1 MKPGPFPF
9 GDKPEVPANSPERSP
24 PPREPVEEDT
34 PAEEAEPSHSEP
46 PFPTAVEERGGRAV
60 PEDLCEIQPPETC
73 LKEDVTEAEGEAE
86 VTVQCVGC
94 FNRRV
99 HPSCAY
105 QVSNR
110 MGVGEALATGRC
122 CSEDCVIQYLRF
134 LKEGE
139 HTDSE
144 FARLAAAYLATA
156 VPGDAEG
163 GSPPLHQL
171 SPDVVVGSSAVDVG
185 TGAGVSEPPE
195 PVFAQQAAAGTSGA
209 LPIPVLRELP
219 GGPPAPKR
227 QKVGEVA
234 EDIAPRGSGR
244 AGRKRKARG
253 SESEEGGTGKE
264 VGTARKAVVEDDP
277 LLGYNFESCLRV
289 TVDESLGEAP
299 HGMKDYRRLAYGGL
313 RQHVRMVYGKSLASR
328 ARDVQGYFL
337 NLLEG
342 AAVYTSRA
350 DPRLYNRRPPI
361 QLQARAF
368 LEGHVQ
374 TFMAN
379 FKAANLQ
386 PAFLVIDNEGT
397 EAEVAGA
404 EFAFESWRAGDPEP
418 ALQLVE
424 YSPDEEPG
432 TEQDRLTARVF
443 TLVGN
448 HSTEAQVR
456 LLRAKRPVQP
466 YREAYVFFR
475 SQLGDDHLRLLA
487 STENVLATE
496 DAKMVGDYDEYM
508 SPTNM
513 IPFLR
518 DLWKSFGSPA
528 RQPSAQKKPPRV
540 ETPLTER
547 ERWWEFQRLL
557 QNVLESPADA
567 SVQAERIAQ
576 NEARKI
582 HMLEAEC
589 LQKIEEAVE
598 RGLSGADLEKVVQE
612 VS

>member
-9 GDKPEVPANSPERSP
+9 TEESERPAKSPEPSP
-24 PPREPVEEDT
+24 PPREPAEEDT
-34 PAEEAEPSHSEP
+34 PAEEAEPSHSEQ
-46 PFPTAVEERGGRAV
+46 PFLTAVEEQGGGAV
-60 PEDLCEIQPPETC
+60 PEDLCEIQPPDTC
-73 LKEDVTEAEGEAE
+73 LKADVTEAEGEAE
-86 VTVQCVGC
+86 LTVECVGC
-94 FNRRV
+94 LERRV

-110 MGVGEALATGRC
+110 MGVGEALSTGRC
-122 CSEDCVIQYLRF
+122 CSEDCVIRYLRF

-163 GSPPLHQL
+163 ASPPLHQL
-171 SPDVVVGSSAVDVG
+171 SPDVLAGSSAVDVG
-185 TGAGVSEPPE
+185 TGTGASEPPE
-195 PVFAQQAAAGTSGA
+195 PVFAQQAAVGTSGA
-209 LPIPVLRELP
+209 LPVPVLQPLL

-253 SESEEGGTGKE
+253 SELEEGGTAKE
-264 VGTARKAVVEDDP
+264 GVVEDDP
-277 LLGYNFESCLRV
+277 LLGYNFERCLRV
-289 TVDESLGEAP
+289 TVDESHGFAP
-299 HGMKDYRRLAYGGL
+299 DEMRDYTRLAYGGL
-313 RQHVRMVYGKSLASR
+313 REHVRMVYGKSLASR

-397 EAEVAGA
+397 EAEMAAA
-404 EFAFESWRAGDPEP
+404 EVAFESWRAGDPEP
-418 ALQLVE
+418 ALELVE
-424 YSPDEEPG
+424 YSPDEERGPEEG
-432 TEQDRLTARVF
+432 RNRARVF

-557 QNVLESPADA
+557 QNVLESPADT
-567 SVQAERIAQ
+567 SVQAERVAQ
-576 NEARKI
+576 NEAKKI

-598 RGLSGADLEKVVQE
+598 RGLSGAELEEVVKE